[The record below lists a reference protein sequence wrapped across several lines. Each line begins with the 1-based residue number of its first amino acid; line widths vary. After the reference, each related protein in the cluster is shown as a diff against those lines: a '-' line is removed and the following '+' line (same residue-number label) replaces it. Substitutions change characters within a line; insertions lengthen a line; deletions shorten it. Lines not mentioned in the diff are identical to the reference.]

1 MTFYQKQALADDLRR
16 KWRNDNGY
24 LSMFDRPLV
33 KNMKERAKT
42 AKQKKPKGAH
52 KLDTFNR
59 MFFAD
64 RQRTREHFVKATT
77 AKF

>member
-33 KNMKERAKT
+33 KNVKERAKT
-42 AKQKKPKGAH
+42 AK
-52 KLDTFNR
+52 
-59 MFFAD
+59 
-64 RQRTREHFVKATT
+64 
-77 AKF
+77 

>member
-33 KNMKERAKT
+33 KNVKERAKT
-42 AKQKKPKGAH
+42 AKQK
-52 KLDTFNR
+52 
-59 MFFAD
+59 
-64 RQRTREHFVKATT
+64 TRESNFPMRRFAVTM
-77 AKF
+77 